1 MLIMPVV
8 KGEAFNA
15 CWLDKSRSLHP
26 NLNSEGDGGAI
37 SGRGR
42 SGGDAAY
49 SDSRIFRYVDHG

>member
-15 CWLDKSRSLHP
+15 CWLDKSSSLQP
-26 NLNSEGDGGAI
+26 NLNTGGTAA
-37 SGRGR
+37 GNQARAER
-42 SGGDAAY
+42 GDAAY